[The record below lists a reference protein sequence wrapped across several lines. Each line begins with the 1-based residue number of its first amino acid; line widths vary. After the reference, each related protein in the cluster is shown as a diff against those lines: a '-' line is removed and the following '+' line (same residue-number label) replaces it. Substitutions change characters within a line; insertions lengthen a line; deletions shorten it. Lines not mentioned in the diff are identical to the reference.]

1 MNFFEAI
8 KICFKK
14 YATFSGRAPRSEFWY
29 FVLFYIICSFIA
41 PIMDYFLFGTM
52 FGMFYWVF
60 YILTLL
66 PYLAVWISNR
76 PGTVKIVWQEYLVET
91 NVIGLLFVFSF
102 SSSIIF
108 LENNSCILEIHKSL
122 ENQQHLTNL

>member
-14 YATFSGRAPRSEFWY
+14 YATFSGRASRSEFWY
-29 FVLFYIICSFIA
+29 FVLFYIICSFIV
-41 PIMDYFLFGTM
+41 PIMDYFLFNTI

-66 PYLAVWISNR
+66 PYLAVWIRRLHDINR
-76 PGTVKIVWQEYLVET
+76 SGWWTIP
-91 NVIGLLFVFSF
+91 IGITSMVVVGAIWF
-102 SSSIIF
+102 IIWGSKKSVTD
-108 LENNSCILEIHKSL
+108 NNKY
-122 ENQQHLTNL
+122 